1 MANSLQSMV
10 NGQSAKGG
18 WGRGVPK
25 VERIGRTAIREK
37 SAKQSGKQFKGFRLR
52 VVIQKRGVQMSLPVE
67 VKLIELLSFTV
78 ILSFIEF

>member
-1 MANSLQSMV
+1 MV
-10 NGQSAKGG
+10 DGQSAKGG

-37 SAKQSGKQFKGFRLR
+37 SAKQFKGFRLR
-52 VVIQKRGVQMSLPVE
+52 AVIQKRGVQMSLPVE